1 MSQQLSAIQLRVP
14 DEVKPLLQRQYESWQ
29 QGTRANVE
37 TMIQAARPELRAIA
51 AEALIKQEIALREQ
65 SGETP
70 ELDEYRSRF
79 PEYAEK
85 LTHGWSTE
93 PPATICSNPNL
104 VANDSPQTVMTQM
117 DTNSQLFEATFVS
130 TPGKSVPGS
139 KSGSTSPTLAG
150 RGVPAAEVGDPV
162 NEMIGPYRLTK
173 KLGQGGMGAVYQAVH
188 TKLDKVVAIKLLSP
202 QSGVEATAVERFER
216 EMKAVGKLEHVN
228 IVRAMDAGESDGYH
242 FLVMEYVEGR
252 DVSQW
257 VKSRGPFNIGQA
269 CEVIRQSAL
278 GLHEAH
284 SLGLVH
290 RDIKPSNL
298 FLTTKGVVKI
308 LDLGLARLAEGTFNH
323 ELTQSG
329 QCMGTPDYMAPEQW
343 TNARD
348 VDGRTDLYALG
359 CTLFHLMT
367 GRPPYGTS
375 EHESLGSKVLAHT
388 SGAIPDIRQLRQDL
402 PDEVHAILEKLLV
415 KDRKQRFATG
425 AELAQALQPFCE
437 PLPGSDA
444 VSVSDLSVVSAMP
457 RLKKPQ
463 KSNMALKVGVV
474 SACLAVACAAAFM
487 YIRVRDKY
495 GRVTEIKVPAGSSV
509 QVVDANGT
517 ARSTEPAPAAANPG
531 KLANGNPQASVTVR
545 PIPAHELPEMQ
556 PEKGPFDPTVKPVP
570 AKPETPGTAVA
581 AAPATGAPATGA
593 PAEGSPMGEPM
604 KVEPAGE
611 KPATTVALAPAPVA
625 PPAIEELVP
634 TISIR
639 LPLAPDLI
647 AKQQGAWS
655 RRLGRPTTQP
665 NSIGLTMVVVPPG
678 EYEMGSIPE
687 EQGGVAPG
695 GGAAASIPQLL
706 TSEGPRHHV
715 KISRPFAMGQA
726 EVTVGQ
732 FREFVAAT
740 QYKTLAER
748 EAATGLALGEGL
760 SQKQRGRQPTYSWQ
774 YAGDLHLDDEQP
786 VCNLSWYDAVAFCE
800 WLSQKEKMTYRLPTE
815 AEWEYVA
822 RAGLGM
828 TAFGSDEWNAQIKQ
842 GANLSDASAVREFG
856 ALNLTNAAVDWDDTF
871 ATVAPI
877 GKFAPNVL
885 GLQDLTGNVAEL
897 CSDRFASEYYQVS
910 PVENPRGPDTGIHR
924 VVRGASWQSSL
935 SECRPGMRGFVAP
948 RQAQMQVGFRV
959 VMELQEPLEAGE
971 TRPADTIPR
980 RELQIAEWV
989 LNMGGK
995 VRVSFGTQYSNE
1007 IAKVAELPKRDF
1019 TVYSVSLADTGISD
1033 IGMVRL
1039 KGLAQLQEL
1048 DLSNSSVTDIGLET
1062 LIPLK
1067 SLRKLNLQGTWVT
1080 GAGLVHIIGAKKL
1093 NELDLSRSLVHDASI
1108 DPVKSLVSLTILR
1121 LNSTGL
1127 TDEGLL
1133 AVKPLINLKELHM
1146 ADTRVTGSGLSNLK
1160 YMEQLTLLDL
1170 SQTPLNNKQLQGIS
1184 SLKKLRF
1191 LRMNWSTVGDLG
1203 LVHLKENYVL
1213 NEVGLRGTEATDVN
1227 VEMLG
1232 RLRGMKILDLRETD
1246 FTASGVEEMKKT
1258 LKNTKIEMTVGDYEA
1273 RVASL
1278 CLTAGGRL
1286 TIAADSTDTNTR
1298 TISDIK
1304 ELPTDSFLIR
1314 EIELTELPVG
1324 DGFLWLLPRL
1334 RGLKV
1339 LKLNGTRI
1347 DDAGLE
1353 TLAKAEK
1360 LETLILD
1367 GTRITE
1373 AGLDRIAGIK
1383 QLKKLSIRDTRIP
1396 SAQLVGLRQKMTSTE
1411 IQ

>member
-1 MSQQLSAIQLRVP
+1 MSQLLSAIHQNVP
-14 DEVKPLLQRQYESWQ
+14 EEVRPLLQRQFESWQ
-29 QGTRANVE
+29 QGTRVNVE
-37 TMIQAARPELRAIA
+37 TMIQSARPEHRAVA
-51 AEALIKQEIALREQ
+51 AQALIKQEIALREQ
-65 SGETP
+65 SGEHP
-70 ELDEYRSRF
+70 QIAEYRSRF

-85 LTHGWSTE
+85 LAPGWQSE
-93 PPATICSNPNL
+93 PDVTLCSNPDIPT
-104 VANDSPQTVMTQM
+104 APPTVVTQM

-130 TPGKSVPGS
+130 TPGKSITG
-139 KSGSTSPTLAG
+139 SGSGAPTHAG
-150 RGVPAAEVGDPV
+150 GRTMPAAEVGDPV
-162 NEMIGPYRLTK
+162 NELIGPYRLTK

-202 QSGVEATAVERFER
+202 QSGLEAVAVERFER
-216 EMKAVGKLEHVN
+216 EMKAVGKLEHIN
-228 IVRAMDAGESDGYH
+228 IVRAMDAGEADGYH

-257 VKSRGPFNIGQA
+257 VKARGPFSVGQA
-269 CEVIRQSAL
+269 CEIIRQSAL

-298 FLTTKGVVKI
+298 FLTSKGVVKI

-388 SGAIPDIRQLRQDL
+388 SGAIPDIRQLRPDL
-402 PDEVHAILEKLLV
+402 PADVQRILECLLN
-415 KDRKQRFATG
+415 KDRKLRFATG
-425 AELAQALQPFCE
+425 GELAQALQPFCE
-437 PLPGSDA
+437 PLPGSDS
-444 VSVSDLSVVSAMP
+444 VSVSDMSVVSMIP
-457 RLKKPQ
+457 RKP
-463 KSNMALKVGVV
+463 KSGVALRVGAIAVCLTLV
-474 SACLAVACAAAFM
+474 AASAFI

-495 GRVTEIKVPAGSSV
+495 GRVTEMKIPAGSTV

-517 ARSTEPAPAAANPG
+517 PLKTASPSTTATTTTTAAVAANTAQKPKTG
-531 KLANGNPQASVTVR
+531 QASVTVR
-545 PIPAHELPEMQ
+545 PIPAGELPEMQ
-556 PEKGPFDPTVKPVP
+556 PEKVGSEPTVA
-570 AKPETPGTAVA
+570 AKPEAVA
-581 AAPATGAPATGA
+581 AVTPVAPPADG
-593 PAEGSPMGEPM
+593 PPMPPTKG
-604 KVEPAGE
+604 EPAGD
-611 KPATTVALAPAPVA
+611 KPAAVVALNTEPKD

-665 NSIGLTMVVVPPG
+665 NSIGLTLVVVPPG
-678 EYEMGSIPE
+678 EFDMGSTSD
-687 EQGGVAPG
+687 EQGGVGPG
-695 GGAAASIPQLL
+695 GGASASIPQLL
-706 TSEGPRHHV
+706 TSEGPRHRV

-732 FREFVAAT
+732 FREFVTAT

-748 EAATGLALGEGL
+748 EAATGLSLGEGL
-760 SQKQRGRQPTYSWQ
+760 SAKQRGRQPTYSWQ
-774 YAGDLHLDDEQP
+774 YAGDLHQDDEQP

-800 WLSQKEKMTYRLPTE
+800 WLSQKERATYRLPTE

-822 RAGLGM
+822 RAGLGV

-842 GANLSDASAVREFG
+842 GANLADASAVREFG
-856 ALNLTNAAVDWDDTF
+856 SLHLTNAAVEWDDTF

-885 GLQDLTGNVAEL
+885 GLQDLVGNVAEL

-910 PVENPRGPDTGIHR
+910 PLENPRGPDAGIHR

-959 VMELQEPLEAGE
+959 VMELQEPLEAGA
-971 TRPADTIPR
+971 TAPADTPVR
-980 RELQIAEWV
+980 REQQVAEWV
-989 LNMGGK
+989 LNLGGK
-995 VRVSFGTQYSNE
+995 LRVSFGKDYSNE
-1007 IAKVAELPKRDF
+1007 ISKLSDLPKRDF
-1019 TVYSVSLADTGISD
+1019 TVYAISLADTGISD
-1033 IGMVRL
+1033 VGLVRL
-1039 KGLAQLQEL
+1039 KGLTQLQEL
-1048 DLSNSSVTDIGLET
+1048 DLSASSVTDYGLET
-1062 LIPLK
+1062 LIPHKNLK
-1067 SLRKLNLQGTWVT
+1067 KLNLQRTSVT

-1093 NELDLSRSLVHDASI
+1093 AELDLSRSQVTDASL
-1108 DPVKSLVSLTILR
+1108 DPVKGLVSLTILR
-1121 LNSTGL
+1121 LNSTAV
-1127 TDEGLL
+1127 TDEGLA
-1133 AVKPLINLKELHM
+1133 AVKPLINLKELHL
-1146 ADTRVTGSGLSNLK
+1146 ADTRVTGSGLTNLK

-1170 SQTPLNNKQLQGIS
+1170 SQTPINNNQMQSIS
-1184 SLKKLRF
+1184 LLKKLRI
-1191 LRMNWSTVGDLG
+1191 LRLNWSTVGDLG
-1203 LVHLKENYVL
+1203 LAHLKENYIL
-1213 NEVGLRGTEATDVN
+1213 NEVGLRGTEATDYN

-1232 RLRGMKILDLRETD
+1232 RLRGMKTLDLRETD

-1258 LKNTKIEMTVGDYEA
+1258 LKATKIEMTVGDYNA

-1278 CLTAGGRL
+1278 CLSAGGQL
-1286 TIAADSTDTNTR
+1286 VIAHDVNDANTK

-1304 ELPTDSFLIR
+1304 ELPAGSFIIR
-1314 EIELTELPVG
+1314 EIELTDQPVG
-1324 DGFLWLLPRL
+1324 DGWLWMLPRL
-1334 RGLKV
+1334 QGLKV

-1353 TLAKAEK
+1353 VIAKAEK
-1360 LETLILD
+1360 LESLSLD
-1367 GTRITE
+1367 GTRISE
-1373 AGLDRIAGIK
+1373 AGLDHLAGLK
-1383 QLKKLSIRDTRIP
+1383 QLKTLSMRDTRIP
-1396 SAQLVGLRQKMTSTE
+1396 AAQILGLRQKLMTTE